1 MLWPFPLLLADKNN
15 LITSGTTNRRRFTGS
30 GETILPRLLL
40 PDSICS
46 RLRDNEFPLLLV
58 DLDLVAMTRRN
69 DDPEATAVQSAA
81 SSSPSLLTGDE
92 TNLARISK
100 KDHAE
105 GVPASHGKIFDQ
117 PGSIPL
123 PNAGY
128 HSLGVVWEDVTVYG
142 AGGGKKYVE
151 SFEVSIFK
159 VSDYLA
165 YLA

>member
-1 MLWPFPLLLADKNN
+1 
-15 LITSGTTNRRRFTGS
+15 
-30 GETILPRLLL
+30 
-40 PDSICS
+40 
-46 RLRDNEFPLLLV
+46 
-58 DLDLVAMTRRN
+58 MTHRN
-69 DDPEATAVQSAA
+69 YDPEATAVQSAA

-100 KDHAE
+100 KDAE
-105 GVPASHGKIFDQ
+105 DVPASHGKIFDQ